1 MTGLSDREL
10 ERYMRHIL
18 LREVGG
24 TGQRRLKEAHVVV
37 VGAGGLG
44 VPVLMYLAAAGVG
57 RITVIDDDLVSRSNL
72 QRQVIYTEADIGQP
86 KVGVA
91 ARWLAAQNPDVEIL
105 PVEARLTPDMA
116 TDMFGTCQLV
126 VDGCDNFPTRYM
138 VNQACVTARVPL
150 LSGAIT
156 QWEGQ
161 LSLYDPAR
169 DAPCFACIF
178 PEAPAEGLAPTC
190 AEAGV
195 IGALPGVVGAQ
206 MAAEAIKEITGAG
219 QSLRGRLQ
227 LIDMLWGENRRISLA
242 RRADCAVCGGNHP
255 PV

>member
-1 MTGLSDREL
+1 MAAFSDREL

-24 TGQRRLKEAHVVV
+24 TGQRRLKEAHVIV

-57 RITVIDDDLVSRSNL
+57 RITVVDDDLVSRSNL

-86 KVGVA
+86 KVAVA
-91 ARWLAAQNPDVEIL
+91 ARWLMAQNPDVEIL
-105 PVEARLTPDMA
+105 PIEARLTAEMA
-116 TDMFGTCQLV
+116 ADMFENCQLV
-126 VDGCDNFPTRYM
+126 IDGCDNFPTRYL

-169 DAPCFACIF
+169 GAPCFACVF
-178 PEAPAEGLAPTC
+178 PEPPAEGLAPSC

-195 IGALPGVVGAQ
+195 IGALPGVLGAH

-219 QSLRGRLQ
+219 QSLRGSLQ
-227 LIDMLWGENRRISLA
+227 MVDILWGENRRIKLT
-242 RRADCAVCGGNHP
+242 RAPDCAICGGKPHGI
-255 PV
+255 